1 LDRLRFTSS
10 VTLEIGIFLA
20 LGCAFATN
28 LGFLYKY
35 RGANDVATVSIAHP
49 WRSAVDLFKS
59 KWFAIGMGVAVGAWG
74 LHVAALAMAPM
85 SLVQAV
91 LSGGVVL
98 LAVMAERLFGYKVGP
113 RQWLGVALTGVGLVL
128 LGVTLPATNSA
139 HSQFSLA
146 GMIAFEAG
154 MVAIGALLVAGK
166 RIGAPDHHHGA
177 MLGAASGILFGV
189 SDIAIKAVTG
199 LIGDSGVAGL
209 VSPWM
214 LVIVAASIAAFYAS
228 ARGLQDGEA
237 VPVITVT
244 ATASTVTCIAGGIL
258 VFGDPLAGNPVSLV
272 VQLLAFALVCGAAW
286 LTPAPV
292 RAVHETA

>member
-1 LDRLRFTSS
+1 M
-10 VTLEIGIFLA
+10 TLEIGITLA
-20 LGCAFATN
+20 LVCAFATN

-35 RGANDVATVSIAHP
+35 RGANDVAAVSVAHP
-49 WRSAVDLFKS
+49 LRSGRDLFRS
-59 KWFAIGMGVAVGAWG
+59 KWFAIGMGVAVVAWA

-85 SLVQAV
+85 SVVQAV

-98 LAVMAERLFGYKVGP
+98 LAVMAERLFGYSVGP
-113 RQWLGVALTGVGLVL
+113 RQWLGVALTAAGLVL
-128 LGVTLPATNSA
+128 LGVTLPATGGA

-146 GMIAFEAG
+146 GMISFEAA
-154 MVAIGALLVAGK
+154 MVAVGALFVVGK
-166 RIGAPDHHHGA
+166 RIGAPDHHHGV

-189 SDIAIKAVTG
+189 SDIAIKAITG
-199 LIGDSGVAGL
+199 MVGTDGVAAAL
-209 VSPWM
+209 LSPW
-214 LVIVAASIAAFYAS
+214 LIVTIVASVAAFYSS

-258 VFGDPLAGNPVSLV
+258 VFGDPLAGNAFGLV
-272 VQLLAFALVCGAAW
+272 VQFLAFGLVCVAAW

-292 RAVHETA
+292 RAAGHELA

>member
-1 LDRLRFTSS
+1 M
-10 VTLEIGIFLA
+10 TLEIGIFIALA
-20 LGCAFATN
+20 CAFATN

-35 RGANDVATVSIAHP
+35 RGANDAPTVSMAHP
-49 WRSAVDLFKS
+49 WCSAVDLFRS
-59 KWFAIGMGVAVGAWG
+59 KWFAIGMAVAVGAWG

-85 SLVQAV
+85 SVVQAV

-98 LAVMAERLFGYKVGP
+98 VAVMAERLFGYCVGP
-113 RQWLGVALTGVGLVL
+113 RQWWGVALTAAGLVL

-146 GMIAFEAG
+146 GMISFEAG
-154 MVAIGALLVAGK
+154 MVAVGALLVAGK
-166 RIGAPDHHHGA
+166 RIGAPVHHHGV

-199 LIGDSGVAGL
+199 LVGSHGMAAFL
-209 VSPWM
+209 SPWM
-214 LVIVAASIAAFYAS
+214 LVIAAASVAAFYAS

-258 VFGDPLAGNPVSLV
+258 VFGDPLAGNAFGLV
-272 VQLLAFALVCGAAW
+272 VQMLAFALVCAAAW

-292 RAVHETA
+292 RAVHEPA

>member
-1 LDRLRFTSS
+1 M
-10 VTLEIGIFLA
+10 TLEIGIFTALA
-20 LGCAFATN
+20 CAFATN

-35 RGANDVATVSIAHP
+35 RGANDAATVSMAHP
-49 WRSAVDLFKS
+49 WRSAADLFRS
-59 KWFAIGMGVAVGAWG
+59 KWFAIGMAVAVGAWG
-74 LHVAALAMAPM
+74 LHVAAMAMAPM
-85 SLVQAV
+85 SVVQVV

-98 LAVMAERLFGYKVGP
+98 VAVMAERLFGYCVGP
-113 RQWLGVALTGVGLVL
+113 RQWWGVALTAAGLVL

-146 GMIAFEAG
+146 GMISFEAG
-154 MVAIGALLVAGK
+154 MVAVGALLVAGK
-166 RIGAPDHHHGA
+166 RIGAPDHHHGV

-199 LIGDSGVAGL
+199 LVGSDGMMAF

-228 ARGLQDGEA
+228 ARGLQDGDA

-244 ATASTVTCIAGGIL
+244 ATAATVTGIAGGIL
-258 VFGDPLAGNPVSLV
+258 VFGDPLAGNAFGLV
-272 VQLLAFALVCGAAW
+272 VQLLAFVLVCVAAW
-286 LTPAPV
+286 LTPAPL
-292 RAVHETA
+292 RAVGEAA

>member
-1 LDRLRFTSS
+1 M
-10 VTLEIGIFLA
+10 TLETGILLA
-20 LGCAFATN
+20 LACAFATN

-35 RGANDVATVSIAHP
+35 RGANDVAAVSMAHP
-49 WRSAVDLFKS
+49 WRSAVALFRS
-59 KWFAIGMGVAVGAWG
+59 KWFAIGMAVAVGAWT

-85 SLVQAV
+85 SVVQSV

-113 RQWLGVALTGVGLVL
+113 RQWVGVGLTAAGLML

-146 GMIAFEAG
+146 GMISFEAA
-154 MVAIGALLVAGK
+154 MVAVGGLLVAGK
-166 RIGAPDHHHGA
+166 SIGAPDHHHGV

-199 LIGDSGVAGL
+199 LVGTDGMIAFI
-209 VSPWM
+209 SPWM

-258 VFGDPLAGNPVSLV
+258 VFGDPLAGNAFGLT
-272 VQLLAFALVCGAAW
+272 VQMLAFALVCAAAW

-292 RAVHETA
+292 RAVHEAA